1 MPHDQLRYAI
11 IKSAECITGRH
22 LLEQTV
28 GAVAKAVN
36 WEGNVGRCENV
47 AQLVV
52 ELGRMLEG
60 WRTSDDGA
68 TNRKIVLVFDGIDHQ
83 REAPPTLLPG
93 LARLGEIVSP
103 FLCQAIFPDSSDRNT
118 LRYLTSQPSTS
129 SQPPDPTSCTS
140 LVSPT
145 STSPPTPSPNFSKL
159 SHLLHQLPNSQAA
172 QRKHKKPGPASPPQS
187 TTLYPSTQAA
197 TSSPSAP
204 SACVSGRAS

>member
-1 MPHDQLRYAI
+1 VLYGLEATGKSAIAKALLQRLSTQSDNSLVNGDSDVPLEQLRYAV

-60 WRTSDDGA
+60 WRISDKGA
-68 TNRKIVLVFDGIDHQ
+68 TNYRIVLVFDGIDHQ

-103 FLCQAIFPDSSDRNT
+103 
-118 LRYLTSQPSTS
+118 
-129 SQPPDPTSCTS
+129 
-140 LVSPT
+140 
-145 STSPPTPSPNFSKL
+145 
-159 SHLLHQLPNSQAA
+159 
-172 QRKHKKPGPASPPQS
+172 
-187 TTLYPSTQAA
+187 
-197 TSSPSAP
+197 SPSQ
-204 SACVSGRAS
+204 VY